1 VPWRPAPSLPRTPPP
16 LPVTPGESPSSTSQL
31 AELSHPPP
39 QLPLPQ
45 LPPLPPQSSLPVL
58 LQVLELEPELDLDLP
73 QVLEPQV
80 LLAVLT

>member
-1 VPWRPAPSLPRTPPP
+1 VPWSRAPSWPRTPPP
-16 LPVTPGESPSSTSQL
+16 LPVTPGESPSLTSQL

-39 QLPLPQ
+39 QLPQ
-45 LPPLPPQSSLPVL
+45 LPPLSSLPLPVL